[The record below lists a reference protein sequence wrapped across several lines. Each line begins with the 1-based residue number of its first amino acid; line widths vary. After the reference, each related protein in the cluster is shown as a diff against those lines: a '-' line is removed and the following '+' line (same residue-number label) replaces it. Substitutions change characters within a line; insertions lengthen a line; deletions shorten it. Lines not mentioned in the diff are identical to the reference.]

1 MYEKLYT
8 RESAPKSAKFKNS
21 HEKFPV
27 TGNNRNSTALLLWVS
42 AI

>member
-8 RESAPKSAKFKNS
+8 HESVPKSAKFKNS
-21 HEKFPV
+21 REKSPV
-27 TGNNRNSTALLLWVS
+27 MGNNHNSTALLLWVS